1 MSLTNQIDTKKEKE
15 ANNVEMKISEKATK
29 KKSKKTDECIE
40 LKNIQY
46 KTMLL
51 NGVQKEI
58 KISKTEADIEDILE
72 KEKNLNLS
80 VPWTKLEKGIKIR
93 KLICFAEQYG
103 IDNSLTT
110 DELVKLTNLLKTAI
124 DRKHLQRMKDITY
137 DKETGVIVDIPLLSF
152 DEKTRNFVL
161 RRQEKKST
169 QKSFT
174 PFRKKSV
181 KSKTSKQGKAGKQA
195 KSGKT
200 TRTKQGKERKNGHN
214 KTSKSPPARTLKK
227 KRESSKSTAK
237 ANIVDS
243 D

>member
-1 MSLTNQIDTKKEKE
+1 MSLTNEIDTKKEKE

-174 PFRKKSV
+174 PFRKKALRV
-181 KSKTSKQGKAGKQA
+181 RHQNKVRLANKRKAEKRRAQNKEKNEKMDTTKQA
-195 KSGKT
+195 N
-200 TRTKQGKERKNGHN
+200 RHLRAH
-214 KTSKSPPARTLKK
+214 
-227 KRESSKSTAK
+227 
-237 ANIVDS
+237 
-243 D
+243 